1 MKTLF
6 VNLKSIAMMMVAVSA
21 MGLTACDND
30 DTVETPVKEEIV
42 GTWAITSYKVAGDE
56 YMDLAF
62 EEAYLTFN
70 AYTGEKGVFEQE
82 VTFPDEESTS
92 ITGDYSVDNATHKV
106 EMNYEGDIV
115 IAEVEFSNNGDNLR
129 WDGTQDGYPLVILA
143 IRK

>member
-6 VNLKSIAMMMVAVSA
+6 ANLKSIAMMMVAVSA
-21 MGLTACDND
+21 IGLTACDKD
-30 DTVETPVKEEIV
+30 DAEKPVKEEIV
-42 GTWAITSYKVAGDE
+42 GTWDITSYKVAGDE

-62 EEAYLTFN
+62 EAASLRFD
-70 AYTGEKGVFEQE
+70 AYTGATGVFEQE

-92 ITGDYSVDNATHKV
+92 LTGTYAVDNATHKV

-115 IAEVEFSNNGDNLR
+115 IAEVEFSNEGENMG

-143 IRK
+143 TRR

>member
-21 MGLTACDND
+21 IGLTACEND
-30 DTVETPVKEEIV
+30 EAETPVKEEIV
-42 GTWAITSYKVAGDE
+42 GTWDITSYKVAGDE
-56 YMDLAF
+56 YMNLAF
-62 EEAYLTFN
+62 EAASLRFE
-70 AYTGEKGVFEQE
+70 AYTGATGEFEQE

-92 ITGDYSVDNATHKV
+92 ITGTYSIDNATHKV
-106 EMNYEGDIV
+106 EMDYEGEIV

-143 IRK
+143 TRR

>member
-21 MGLTACDND
+21 IGLTACEND
-30 DTVETPVKEEIV
+30 EAETPVKEEIV
-42 GTWAITSYKVAGDE
+42 GTWDITSYKVAGDE
-56 YMDLAF
+56 YMNLAF
-62 EEAYLTFN
+62 EAASLRFEAYT
-70 AYTGEKGVFEQE
+70 AATGEFEQE

-92 ITGDYSVDNATHKV
+92 ITGTYSIDNATHKV
-106 EMNYEGDIV
+106 EMDYEGEIV

-143 IRK
+143 TRR